1 VPCCLIYDKNGMSTR
16 CDLGRDFLEMPLH
29 GLGVAAW
36 QNEGGTD
43 TARGADST
51 EYIGRLGA

>member
-1 VPCCLIYDKNGMSTR
+1 VPSGLIDDENGMGTLA
-16 CDLGRDFLEMPLH
+16 DLGRDFVEMPLH

-43 TARGADST
+43 TACRADGT
-51 EYIGRLGA
+51 EYVGRLGA